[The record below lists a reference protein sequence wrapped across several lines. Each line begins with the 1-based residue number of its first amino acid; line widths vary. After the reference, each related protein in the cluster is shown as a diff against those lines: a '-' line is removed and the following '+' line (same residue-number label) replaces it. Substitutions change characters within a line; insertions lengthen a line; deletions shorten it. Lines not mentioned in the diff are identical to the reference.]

1 MNDYKDILNMERPAP
16 VQPPMTLEDRANIF
30 APFAALRGFDIEILT
45 KEQDKELEP
54 RVILSSDMQQ
64 QIEWEL
70 ETLEPG
76 DTVTVERFLPH
87 KLIGGQEMGQYVT
100 KQGQVIKVSPEDM
113 QLVLD
118 SGVVPFQNIRNIYRE

>member
-1 MNDYKDILNMERPAP
+1 MSDYSDILNKERPAP
-16 VQPPMTLEDRANIF
+16 VQPPMTLENRANIF

-76 DTVTVERFLPH
+76 DTVTIERFLPH
-87 KLIGGQEMGQYVT
+87 KLIGGQEMGQYVS
-100 KQGQVIKVSPEDM
+100 KQGRVIKVSPEDM

-118 SGVVPFQNIRNIYRE
+118 SGVVPFQNIRDIYRE